1 MERGRYRPS
10 SSDRGQRKACVLK
23 LYSCDV
29 RRNVSALFEEK
40 MKRRLLILS
49 EIGQTT
55 NTILLFLLRRDYLT
69 FEEDSFLFVFL
80 SIPLSSR
87 AKIKSLSLFY
97 SSQNI
102 HAQTGLKVNDRLC
115 DKCGKRIDDIL
126 RAFFRARV

>member
-29 RRNVSALFEEK
+29 RRNVSALIEEK

-49 EIGQTT
+49 EKDQTT

-69 FEEDSFLFVFL
+69 SEEDSFLFF
-80 SIPLSSR
+80 STER
-87 AKIKSLSLFY
+87 F
-97 SSQNI
+97 
-102 HAQTGLKVNDRLC
+102 
-115 DKCGKRIDDIL
+115 
-126 RAFFRARV
+126 